1 MQFRTQARDSCI
13 LPAMRITTLA
23 LLAALVAPLNPAQ
36 GQGTRLADEG
46 SFTVRRDGRT
56 AVRENF
62 RVTATTRGNVTEYFA
77 KADVTLGDRRL
88 EPELRTDARGA
99 VIEYHVKVRTGDTDE
114 TWNGVAARGRLNATI
129 TGPRGTAA
137 RELMV
142 PPGALVLDEDVIHQ
156 HWFLTLRGHEGRL
169 PILVP
174 RRDNAQSFVTLAKI
188 GEETLQVGTQDVP
201 AIHIRVTDTG
211 GEVRNLW
218 IDRAGRLLKVEIPSR
233 GLVAVRDDP
242 PRG

>member
-1 MQFRTQARDSCI
+1 MRT
-13 LPAMRITTLA
+13 TTLV
-23 LLAALVAPLNPAQ
+23 LLAALVAPFAPVT
-36 GQGTRLADEG
+36 GQGTRVADEG

-77 KADVTLGDRRL
+77 KADVTLGDRKL

-99 VIEYHVKVRTGDTDE
+99 VIKYFVKVRTGDADE
-114 TWNGVAARGRLNATI
+114 TWDGEVARGRLNAMI
-129 TGPRGTAA
+129 TGARGTAA
-137 RELMV
+137 REFMV
-142 PPGALVLDEDVIHQ
+142 PAGALVLDEDVIHQ

-174 RRDNAQSFVTLAKI
+174 RRDNAQSYVTLATI
-188 GEETLQVGTQDVP
+188 GEETLQVGTQDIP

-211 GEVRNLW
+211 GEIRNIW
-218 IDRAGRLLKVEIPSR
+218 VDRGGRLLKVEIPSR
-233 GLVAVRDDP
+233 SLVAVRDDP